1 MVRQFTVV
9 LFLGLVISGCAYR
22 WGMPEKAMP
31 GLYQQVHIPIFNNKS
46 QEPQIEVFYTN
57 SLISEMER
65 SKVARIVDQY
75 SAPVHLTG
83 TIVSVDYLPAGRREG
98 GDLPP
103 GTILASQYRIV
114 VQVHLELI
122 RVFDKKVIW
131 STALTGERAYVA
143 PQVTQPLVNTVNPIY
158 NQSARRIHLELLSQQ
173 MMSEAVSLML
183 ANF

>member
-1 MVRQFTVV
+1 MFRNLILI
-9 LFLGLVISGCAYR
+9 LFLELVISGCAYR
-22 WGMPEKAMP
+22 WGMPDKAMP
-31 GLYQQVHIPIFNNKS
+31 GLYRQVHVPIFYNKS

-57 SLISEMER
+57 SLVSEIER
-65 SKVARIVDQY
+65 SKAAQIVDQF
-75 SAPVHLTG
+75 SAPVYLAG
-83 TIVSVDYLPAGRREG
+83 TILSVDYLPAGRREG

-103 GTILASQYRIV
+103 GTILASQYRIL

-122 RVFDKKVIW
+122 RTFDKKVIW
-131 STALTGERAYVA
+131 STGLSGERTYVA

>member
-1 MVRQFTVV
+1 MFRHFILV
-9 LFLGLVISGCAYR
+9 LFFGLVISGCAYR
-22 WGMPEKAMP
+22 WGQTEKAMP
-31 GLYQQVHIPIFNNKS
+31 GLYQQVYIPIFHNKS

-65 SKVARIVDQY
+65 TKVAQIVDQY
-75 SAPVHLTG
+75 RAPVQLVG
-83 TIVSVDYLPAGRREG
+83 TIVRVDYLPAGRREG

-103 GTILASQYRIV
+103 GTILASQYRIL

-131 STALTGERAYVA
+131 STALAGERTYVA
-143 PQVTQPLVNTVNPIY
+143 PQVTQPLVNSVNPIY